1 MIYLLKLYLKCKLF
15 ADDTKLYKEISGLQG
30 HEILQN
36 DMFELCNWTMKW
48 LLFFNS
54 DKCKIMHIGNNNPK
68 FSYKMLDK
76 NNNIADIKTVDHEKD
91 LGVIFQEDLKFEHHI
106 SYTVNKANKIHGLVK
121 RSFTYLNKYTFLC
134 LYKSLIRSHL
144 DYGDLVWYPVGLGT
158 GQFFQYD
165 IRIDTH

>member
-1 MIYLLKLYLKCKLF
+1 MIYLLKLNLKCKLF

-54 DKCKIMHIGNNNPK
+54 DKCKIMHIGNNYPK

-91 LGVIFQEDLKFEHHI
+91 LGVIFQEDLKSEHHI
-106 SYTVNKANKIHGLVK
+106 SYTVNKANKILGLVK
-121 RSFTYLNKYTFLC
+121 RSFTYLNK
-134 LYKSLIRSHL
+134 R
-144 DYGDLVWYPVGLGT
+144 
-158 GQFFQYD
+158 
-165 IRIDTH
+165 